1 MSKRSSNPFRML
13 YWKMNRRF
21 LEAFA
26 EALIG
31 QGQGDLRPDGKL
43 IMDNLEAYLGKI
55 PPNVF
60 TQVSLAL
67 MILPLSYPETLPA
80 SDLGRLLIKIWVVIK
95 SNITRYG
102 FPNRSREER
111 ARIVDKL
118 FQNLARQADEE
129 ADDVIK
135 LIIILNTIKSLLSAS
150 YLELQS
156 TWKGLGYSPYPN
168 PPRPWYPPS
177 GDVIV
182 DPPRTAVAEYLH
194 QNVKTAREVSRKVSG
209 KTNYCVIGSGA
220 GGAIAAHRIQE
231 LDPNARVVVL
241 ESGPLVTNEAF
252 PVRILEATA
261 RLFMNAGATL
271 SKDQLY
277 QFRQGH
283 CVGGSTTL
291 NNSVSIKPTG
301 FWWENNLVE
310 RWKEVGANLNW
321 DELYQQYSEI
331 GPLLNVHPIED
342 RIVTPMADTVV
353 HGFMK
358 IAPNLKV
365 SHAPVNTVD
374 CIGCGRCNLGC
385 QYDAK
390 QSMLVT
396 FIPKVVENGGLLVPN
411 AHVEEIHFD
420 LDRRSNRQVVKSV
433 RVKTVDGESI
443 EIEADKFVLAAG
455 AYASTKLL
463 WKSGFTGFASDVRTV
478 GKRFTGNLGSP
489 VFGKFK
495 EKLDGWAGQQVG
507 YVIEMPDERIVVET
521 AYAPPALLGLSASQ
535 WGDDFMKLVESYSN
549 FGVAIPV
556 FSTFGYGEISRG
568 LLRTGGWIIDYR
580 LGGFIIDFKMADED
594 WRRMSKG
601 MKLAAQALLAM
612 GADEIITTR
621 FDARTLKPGDDID
634 EYFSNMGP
642 ADFYHIETAHLQGGN
657 VINRD
662 PERGV
667 VDENFKV
674 HGCDNLWITDASVIP
689 SPITV
694 NLQFTIMALAR
705 YAASRIVAAPV
716 VP

>member
-1 MSKRSSNPFRML
+1 MMKKSFHPVRRL
-13 YWKMNRRF
+13 YWKANRKF

-31 QGQGDLRPDGKL
+31 PGQGELRPDGKL
-43 IMDNLEAYLGKI
+43 IMKNLESFLTKI
-55 PPNVF
+55 PANVF
-60 TQVSLAL
+60 QQISLAL
-67 MILPLSYPETLPA
+67 MLLPLSVPETLPA
-80 SDLGRLLIKIWVVIK
+80 SPMRRLLAKIWVVIK

-102 FPNRSREER
+102 FPLRSPAGR

-118 FQNLARQADEE
+118 FQNLAKQADEE
-129 ADDVIK
+129 ADDTIK

-150 YLELQS
+150 YLELES

-168 PPRPWYPPS
+168 PPRYWDPPS
-177 GDVIV
+177 GGTIEN
-182 DPPRTAVAEYLH
+182 PPRTQIAEDLH
-194 QNVKTAREVSRKVSG
+194 QSVKTPREVSRKDPA
-209 KTNYCVIGSGA
+209 KTNYCIIGSGA
-220 GGAIAAHRIQE
+220 GGAVAARRIQE

-271 SKDQLY
+271 SRDQLY

-291 NNSVSIKPTG
+291 NNTVSIKPTG

-310 RWKEVGANLNW
+310 RWKEVGADLDW
-321 DELYQQYSEI
+321 DDLYRQFDEI
-331 GPLLNVHPIED
+331 GPRINVHPIED
-342 RIVTPMADTVV
+342 RIITPMATAVME
-353 HGFMK
+353 GFKK
-358 IAPNLKV
+358 IDPNLKI

-390 QSMLVT
+390 QSMLIT
-396 FIPKVVENGGLLVPN
+396 FIPEVVKNGGLLVPN
-411 AHVEEIHFD
+411 AHVETINFD
-420 LDRRSNRQVVKSV
+420 PHNKSKVKSV
-433 RVKTVDGESI
+433 RVTTEDGKSI

-489 VFGKFK
+489 VFGRFK
-495 EKLDGWAGQQVG
+495 EKLNGWAGQQVG
-507 YVIEMPDERIVVET
+507 YVIELPEERIVVET

-535 WGDDFMKLVESYSN
+535 WGVDFMKLVESYSN

-556 FSTFGYGEISRG
+556 FSTFGYGEINRG
-568 LLRTGGWIIDYR
+568 YLPTLGWFIDYR

-612 GADEIITTR
+612 GAEEIITTR
-621 FDARTLKPGDDID
+621 FDAKVLKREDDID
-634 EYFSNMGP
+634 DYFSNMGP
-642 ADFYHIETAHLQGGN
+642 ADFYHVETAHLQGGN
-657 VINRD
+657 VMNRD

-674 HGCDNLWITDASVIP
+674 HGIDNLWITDASVIP
-689 SPITV
+689 SPITI

-705 YAASRIVAAPV
+705 YAAARIVAP
-716 VP
+716 